1 MIHHKDGF
9 TISPFDI
16 QHVPVSFMY
25 GILILS
31 SGLTKLQY
39 GTFSGQID
47 TTPTLGE
54 ASLTKRKNVVKIP
67 KGGCTFLWERLIFI
81 AYSIPAD
88 ILTYLTCEPMPRQT
102 STPRHVGGDQERM
115 LAFSQYWG
123 FV

>member
-31 SGLTKLQY
+31 SGLTKIQF
-39 GTFSGQID
+39 GTFSGQIV

-54 ASLTKRKNVVKIP
+54 ASLSKRK
-67 KGGCTFLWERLIFI
+67 KGGCTFLWERLIVI

-102 STPRHVGGDQERM
+102 STLRHVGGDHERM
-115 LAFSQYWG
+115 LAFSQFWG